1 MKKINIL
8 FSFISLFFIYSCVQK
23 EERITILHPK
33 NTNESNQLRTGLDV
47 LIEDYP
53 NLLKS
58 KSIGIITNETG
69 VSNENVQNVEILIDD
84 GNIQIRKI
92 FTLNTRYKKKLD
104 TKVSTKFKRSS
115 QKQPEIISLEQE
127 KAINAKSLENLDYLI
142 YDVQG
147 LGSRVDTAIKALNM
161 VLNASAKSEIDLII
175 LDRPNPLGGEIL
187 EGPIADTSYS
197 SNFRIYPIPTRYGLT
212 TAELS
217 LMAVKEKWLSMIPK
231 IIIILMDGWT
241 RDMYFDDTGLMWNI
255 SHPNIPNLETAIL
268 HTGMSIYESTNI
280 SEGKGTKKPFKQF
293 GAPWMNYD
301 IAKELKGIDIP
312 GSEVKYAKFKP
323 RSRLNDSKEDKFN
336 KKLCLG
342 FQTIITDKYKY
353 RSLNMAIHSI
363 YINFG
368 FYPDNIRFERAK
380 MKEYF
385 GNDDLFKLVTGKLYN
400 SKNKKVKVP
409 SGLIKMIEQDCEQ
422 FKTTSKPYLL
432 Y

>member
-1 MKKINIL
+1 MGTSYEKINIL
-8 FSFISLFFIYSCVQK
+8 LSFISLFFIYSCVQK

-84 GNIQIRKI
+84 GNIPIQKI

-147 LGSRVDTAIKALNM
+147 LGSRVDTAIKTLNM
-161 VLNASAKSEIDLII
+161 VLNASAKSKIDLII

-301 IAKELKGIDIP
+301 IAKELKGIDIQ
-312 GSEVKYAKFKP
+312 VQ
-323 RSRLNDSKEDKFN
+323 R
-336 KKLCLG
+336 
-342 FQTIITDKYKY
+342 
-353 RSLNMAIHSI
+353 
-363 YINFG
+363 
-368 FYPDNIRFERAK
+368 
-380 MKEYF
+380 
-385 GNDDLFKLVTGKLYN
+385 
-400 SKNKKVKVP
+400 
-409 SGLIKMIEQDCEQ
+409 
-422 FKTTSKPYLL
+422 
-432 Y
+432 

>member
-92 FTLNTRYKKKLD
+92 FTLNTRFKRKLD
-104 TKVSTKFKRSS
+104 TKFSTKFKRSS
-115 QKQPEIISLEQE
+115 QKKPEIISLKQE
-127 KAINAKSLENLDYLI
+127 KTINAKFLENLDYLI

-217 LMAVKEKWLSMIPK
+217 LMAVQEKWLSMIPK
-231 IIIILMDGWT
+231 IIIIPMDGWT
-241 RDMYFDDTGLMWNI
+241 RDMYFDDTGLIWNI

-323 RSRLNDSKEDKFN
+323 RGRLNDSKEDKFN

-385 GNDDLFKLVTGKLYN
+385 GNDDLFKLVTGKLFN